1 VGYQHGVKPG
11 NIVGAIANEGG
22 IDSKHI
28 GRIEIYDDYSV
39 LDMPDNL
46 TGDVLD
52 HLAGIKVAG
61 QQLRISR
68 DSGDGAPAA
77 SAPAAPSA
85 PARPAPAK
93 AAAPAAPAKSPAADK
108 PADKP
113 AGSPL
118 ARAARVDAAEL
129 DDAAPKKKKEKPGKV
144 TLPMSAFR
152 IEVGS
157 NNAATPSNIV
167 GAIANE
173 AGLEAKHIGRI
184 EIFDTYSMVEL
195 PDGMPDELFKHLGKV
210 WVGGA
215 QLKISHADRMP
226 PESGKSTPPKKKPAG
241 KKY

>member
-1 VGYQHGVKPG
+1 MQTFRIEVGYQHGVKPG

-22 IDSKHI
+22 IDSKNI

-46 TGDVLD
+46 GTDVLS

-61 QQLRISR
+61 QQLRISA
-68 DSGDGAPAA
+68 DKGDGAPAA
-77 SAPAAPSA
+77 ASAPAPAARPASAPARAPAAAPSA
-85 PARPAPAK
+85 SPLEKVARV
-93 AAAPAAPAKSPAADK
+93 SAAD
-108 PADKP
+108 
-113 AGSPL
+113 
-118 ARAARVDAAEL
+118 L
-129 DDAAPKKKKEKPGKV
+129 DDAAPKKKKEKPNKV

-157 NNAATPSNIV
+157 NHSATPSNIV

-195 PDGMPDELFKHLGKV
+195 PDGMPPELFKHLGKV

-226 PESGKSTPPKKKPAG
+226 PESGKSTPPKKPMPGAKP
-241 KKY
+241 KSRKY

>member
-1 VGYQHGVKPG
+1 
-11 NIVGAIANEGG
+11 
-22 IDSKHI
+22 
-28 GRIEIYDDYSV
+28 
-39 LDMPDNL
+39 
-46 TGDVLD
+46 
-52 HLAGIKVAG
+52 
-61 QQLRISR
+61 
-68 DSGDGAPAA
+68 
-77 SAPAAPSA
+77 
-85 PARPAPAK
+85 
-93 AAAPAAPAKSPAADK
+93 
-108 PADKP
+108 
-113 AGSPL
+113 
-118 ARAARVDAAEL
+118 
-129 DDAAPKKKKEKPGKV
+129 
-144 TLPMSAFR
+144 MSAFR